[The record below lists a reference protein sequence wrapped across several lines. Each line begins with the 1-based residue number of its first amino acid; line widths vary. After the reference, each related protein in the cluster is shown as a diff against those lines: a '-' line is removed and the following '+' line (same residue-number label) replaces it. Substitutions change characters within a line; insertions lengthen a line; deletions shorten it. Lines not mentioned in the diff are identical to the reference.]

1 MNAYS
6 YIGFDA
12 SGRRVTGEIA
22 ASSTE
27 QAEELLESKSITLI
41 SIEGGATA
49 PTKSRPK
56 LEIAKPSIGT
66 KGVKTIEAAV
76 ILRNL
81 AVMTENGVAL
91 VDALDGVIDSV
102 RNDQIREKLERLR
115 DEILGGRSLSAAI
128 RNEVGLFPPL
138 VCDMIRV
145 AEDGGQLSSALGG
158 AATYLERSANLK
170 RKVMNALLYP
180 SIMAFI
186 AFVTVAILV
195 VLILPNFNDIFK
207 QMSIDLPL
215 STRVMMGTGT
225 FMRDNFVLS
234 MVLCT
239 AAGFGA
245 RAYVRTEKGSQVW
258 ARVVLKLPIVGELV
272 RKLSISRAFQ
282 SVSALLSGNVPLIVA
297 MEHGGRVAGNW
308 VVTEGMLVARDSIEQ
323 GASLSD
329 ALAKSKVFPKILT
342 QMVVAGERTGK
353 LAAMLQP
360 MAQAMEEE
368 ADSQLRALTSIIEPI
383 IVVAMG
389 VVVGFVTLAIVIPIF
404 SIADKF

>member
-1 MNAYS
+1 MNAYN
-6 YIGFDA
+6 YVGFDA
-12 SGRRVTGEIA
+12 SGRRVSGEIA
-22 ASSTE
+22 ATSSE
-27 QAEELLESKSITLI
+27 QAEALLESKSIVLV
-41 SIEGGATA
+41 SIEGGAKA
-49 PTKSRPK
+49 PTKERPK
-56 LEIAKPSIGT
+56 LEFAKPSTGH
-66 KGVKTIEAAV
+66 KNAKTMEAAV

-102 RNDQIREKLERLR
+102 RNEHLREKLERIR
-115 DEILGGRSLSAAI
+115 EDIVGGRSLSASI
-128 RNEVGLFPPL
+128 RNEPGLFPPL
-138 VCDMIRV
+138 ICDMVRV
-145 AEDGGQLSSALGG
+145 AEDGGQLSAALGG
-158 AATYLERSANLK
+158 AATYLERAANLK

-186 AFVTVAILV
+186 AFATVAILV
-195 VLILPNFNDIFK
+195 VLILPNFQDIFT
-207 QMSIDLPL
+207 QMSVELPL

-225 FMRDNFVLS
+225 FLRNNFVLS

-239 AAGFGA
+239 AGFFA
-245 RAYVRTEKGSQVW
+245 LRAYARTEKGAKLFS
-258 ARVVLKLPIVGELV
+258 RLVLKVPIVGDLV

-282 SVSALLSGNVPLIVA
+282 SVAALLSGNVPLIVA
-297 MEHGGRVAGNW
+297 LEHGGRVAGN
-308 VVTEGMLVARDSIEQ
+308 VVVMEGMMTARDSVEQ

-329 ALAKSKVFPKILT
+329 ALSKSKVFPKILT

-360 MAQAMEEE
+360 MATAMEDE
-368 ADSQLRALTSIIEPI
+368 ADSQLKALTSIIEPI